1 MGTKTKKHPGSERI
15 EVKNVIIRFAGDSGD
30 GMQLTGTQ
38 FSTST
43 AYAGNDLVTLPDFP
57 AEIRAPAGTLPGV
70 SAYQI
75 HFSSFDIHTPGGD
88 PDVLVAMNPAA
99 LKLNVRDLKRGGI
112 LIVNEDAFTK
122 RNLER
127 VGYAENPLDDHT
139 LDAYRV
145 LRVPLTTLTRKALES
160 SELTPKEKDRSKNL
174 FALGIM
180 FWMYNRPMETTQHWL
195 ERKFRARPEL
205 AEANMLAL
213 KGGVEFARATE
224 IFQTTYE
231 VPPAP
236 MEAGTYRSVSGNT
249 ALAMG
254 FVAAARCAGVTLFQG
269 SYPITPASDILH
281 ELSRYKHY
289 GVITFQA
296 EDEIA
301 AVTAAIGAS
310 YAGALGI
317 TSTSGPGVALK
328 GEGLGLAVMT
338 ELPLVLV
345 DVMRGGPSTGLPT
358 KPEQSDLLMAL
369 YGRHAECPLP
379 VLAPSTPGDCFWTA
393 FEAARIAIRYMT
405 PVILLSDGYLA
416 NGTEPFRI
424 PDLEDLPTFTAEYA
438 RSRDGQPF
446 HPYLRDPETLA
457 RPWARPGTPGLE
469 HRIGGLEKTDVTGN
483 VDYDPINHEFMVR
496 TRAAKVDGVARD
508 IPPIEV
514 HGARSGD
521 LLVLG
526 WGGTFG
532 AIRGALNRLLDQGL
546 SVGHCHLRHLN
557 PLPSDLGEVLNQ
569 YRTVVIPELNS
580 GHLLKVIR
588 AKYLIDAVGL
598 NKIQGKPFTVE
609 EIMDRI
615 EKLLEVEQS

>member
-1 MGTKTKKHPGSERI
+1 
-15 EVKNVIIRFAGDSGD
+15 
-30 GMQLTGTQ
+30 
-38 FSTST
+38 
-43 AYAGNDLVTLPDFP
+43 
-57 AEIRAPAGTLPGV
+57 
-70 SAYQI
+70 
-75 HFSSFDIHTPGGD
+75 
-88 PDVLVAMNPAA
+88 
-99 LKLNVRDLKRGGI
+99 
-112 LIVNEDAFTK
+112 
-122 RNLER
+122 
-127 VGYAENPLDDHT
+127 
-139 LDAYRV
+139 
-145 LRVPLTTLTRKALES
+145 
-160 SELTPKEKDRSKNL
+160 
-174 FALGIM
+174 
-180 FWMYNRPMETTQHWL
+180 
-195 ERKFRARPEL
+195 
-205 AEANMLAL
+205 
-213 KGGVEFARATE
+213 
-224 IFQTTYE
+224 
-231 VPPAP
+231 
-236 MEAGTYRSVSGNT
+236 
-249 ALAMG
+249 MG

>member
-145 LRVPLTTLTRKALES
+145 IRVPLTTLTRKALES